1 MVSTFH
7 GLETAKRALTA
18 SQSALYTT
26 GHNISN
32 ANTQGYTRQRVDFR
46 TTNPYNAPYGQIGT
60 GVEPGQVI
68 RIRENYLDVQYRTEY
83 NKFGYYSSISQALAK
98 MEDIIH
104 EPSDTGLQ
112 AVMDK
117 FWNSLQDLAN
127 NPQNSATRQVVAS
140 NGKMFAETLNYYSNS
155 LVRIQSDLGQEIDV
169 KVGEINAII
178 SQIDE
183 LNKQIATVEP
193 HGKLPNDLYDRRDL
207 LVDELS
213 KLINIEVDTVIPQQY
228 GQPSKTAVGLYEI
241 RIVGANGSDYG
252 DGIKLL
258 EVNNTTGRSS
268 VNKLEVTTK
277 DNGLNKPVN
286 AIKVNGK
293 EINNLGFGGQLGGI
307 IKSYGYQLPG
317 EVGSGYYPEMLENLN
332 KLTFAFAME
341 FNNIHT
347 QGYGL
352 NSDEKAQVFFDLGNE
367 HNIDREN
374 ATTDDLEKAFEYNPE
389 INYAQIIKVNEA
401 IIENPS
407 LIAAASEKGGFSGD
421 NDNAFELA
429 NIFSKDFSEY
439 FTETVNEFDE
449 EGNVIGIK
457 ENKYGSAP
465 SGLNGS
471 FASFYA
477 GLVGDLGVDAQ
488 SAVRNQENVQV
499 LVDSVD
505 YNRKSVSGV
514 SLDEEITNLVTFQ
527 HAYNASARMITVIDE
542 MLDRIINSTGIV
554 GR

>member
-7 GLETAKRALTA
+7 GLETARRGLTA

-32 ANTQGYTRQRVDFR
+32 ANTKGYTRQRVDFQA
-46 TTNPYNAPYGQIGT
+46 TNPYNAIYGQIGT
-60 GVEPGQVI
+60 GVEPGQVT
-68 RIRENYLDVQYRTEY
+68 RIRESYLDVQYRTEY
-83 NKFGYYSSISQALAK
+83 NKLGYYSSISSALAK
-98 MEDIIH
+98 MEDIIN

-112 AVMDK
+112 AVADK

-140 NGKMFAETLNYYSNS
+140 NGQMFAETVNYYYNS
-155 LVRIQSDLGQEIDV
+155 LERIQNDLGQEINV
-169 KVGEINAII
+169 TVGNINAII

-213 KLINIEVDTVIPQQY
+213 KLVNVQVDTVIPKQY

-241 RIVGANGSDYG
+241 RIVGPNGSDYG
-252 DGIKLL
+252 EGVKLL
-258 EVNNTTGRSS
+258 EVNGVTGRSGINKFEIEYEGNGP
-268 VNKLEVTTK
+268 NKLV
-277 DNGLNKPVN
+277 NG
-286 AIKVNGK
+286 IKVGDK
-293 EINNLGFGGQLGGI
+293 VIDDLGFGGELGGL
-307 IKSYGYQLPG
+307 IKSYGYQLPR
-317 EVGSGYYPEMLENLN
+317 EDGSGYYPEMLENLN

-352 NSDEKAQVFFDLGNE
+352 NSEEKAPVFFDLGIEIN
-367 HNIDREN
+367 RET
-374 ATTDDLEKAFEYNPE
+374 ATEAELREAFQYDPTK
-389 INYAQIIKVNEA
+389 NYAQMIKVNED
-401 IIENPS
+401 IIEDPS
-407 LIAAASEKGGFSGD
+407 LIAAASVKGGYSGD

-429 NIFSKDFSEY
+429 NIFTKDFSNY
-439 FTETVNEFDE
+439 FSEKVETTDEAGNTTEQTVS
-449 EGNVIGIK
+449 
-457 ENKYGSAP
+457 YGTVP
-465 SGLNGS
+465 TGLIGS
-471 FASFYA
+471 FSSFYA

-488 SAVRNQENVQV
+488 SAVRNKENVQV

-505 YNRKSVSGV
+505 YNRQSVSGV
-514 SLDEEITNLVTFQ
+514 SLDEEMTNLVTFQ

>member
-7 GLETAKRALTA
+7 GLETAKRGLTA
-18 SQSALYTT
+18 QQSALYTT
-26 GHNISN
+26 GHNIAN
-32 ANTQGYTRQRVDFR
+32 ANTKGYTRQRVDFQ
-46 TTNPYNAPYGQIGT
+46 TTNPYNATFGQIGT
-60 GVEPGQVI
+60 GVEPGQVT
-68 RIRENYLDVQYRTEY
+68 RIRETYLDVQYRTEY
-83 NKFGYYSSISQALAK
+83 NKLGYYSSISSALAK
-98 MEDIIH
+98 MEDIIN

-112 AVMDK
+112 AVADK

-140 NGKMFAETLNYYSNS
+140 NGQMLAETINYYYNS
-155 LVRIQSDLGQEIDV
+155 LERIQSDLGQEINV
-169 KVGEINAII
+169 TVGNINAIV

-317 EVGSGYYPEMLENLN
+317 EVGSGYYPEMLESLN

-352 NSDEKAQVFFDLGNE
+352 NSDEKAQVFFDLGN
-367 HNIDREN
+367 HHKIDREN

-449 EGNVIGIK
+449 EGKVIGIK

-488 SAVRNQENVQV
+488 SAVRNKENVQV

-505 YNRKSVSGV
+505 YNRQSVSGV
-514 SLDEEITNLVTFQ
+514 SLDEEMTNLVTFQ

>member
-7 GLETAKRALTA
+7 GLETARRGLTA

-32 ANTQGYTRQRVDFR
+32 ANTKGYTRQRVDFQA
-46 TTNPYNAPYGQIGT
+46 TNPYNAIYGQIGT
-60 GVEPGQVI
+60 GVEPGQVT
-68 RIRENYLDVQYRTEY
+68 RIRESYLDVQYRTEY
-83 NKFGYYSSISQALAK
+83 NKLGYYSSISSALAK
-98 MEDIIH
+98 MEDIIN

-112 AVMDK
+112 AVADK

-140 NGKMFAETLNYYSNS
+140 NGQMFAETVNYYYNS
-155 LVRIQSDLGQEIDV
+155 LERIQNDLGQEINV
-169 KVGEINAII
+169 TVGNINAII

-213 KLINIEVDTVIPQQY
+213 KLVNVQVDTVIPKQY

-241 RIVGANGSDYG
+241 RIVGPNGSDYG
-252 DGIKLL
+252 EGVKLL
-258 EVNNTTGRSS
+258 EVNGVTGRSGI
-268 VNKLEVTTK
+268 NKLEIEYEG
-277 DNGLNKPVN
+277 NGPNKLVN
-286 AIKVNGK
+286 GIKVGDK
-293 EINNLGFGGQLGGI
+293 VIDDLGFGGELGGL
-307 IKSYGYQLPG
+307 IKSYGYQLPR
-317 EVGSGYYPEMLENLN
+317 EDGSGYYPEMLENLN

-352 NSDEKAQVFFDLGNE
+352 NSEEKAPVFFDLGIEIN
-367 HNIDREN
+367 RET
-374 ATTDDLEKAFEYNPE
+374 ATETELREAFQYDPTK
-389 INYAQIIKVNEA
+389 NYAQMIKVNED
-401 IIENPS
+401 IIEDPS
-407 LIAAASEKGGFSGD
+407 LIAAASVKGGYSGD

-429 NIFSKDFSEY
+429 NIFTKDFSNY
-439 FTETVNEFDE
+439 FSEKVETTDEAGNTTEQTVS
-449 EGNVIGIK
+449 
-457 ENKYGSAP
+457 YGTVP
-465 SGLNGS
+465 TGLIGS
-471 FASFYA
+471 FSSFYA

-488 SAVRNQENVQV
+488 SAVRNKENVQV

-505 YNRKSVSGV
+505 YNRQSVSGV
-514 SLDEEITNLVTFQ
+514 SLDEEMTNLVTFQ

>member
-140 NGKMFAETLNYYSNS
+140 NGKMFVETLNYYSNS

-213 KLINIEVDTVIPQQY
+213 KLINIEVNTVIPKQY

-241 RIVGANGSDYG
+241 RIVHANGSDYG
-252 DGIKLL
+252 EGIKLL
-258 EVNNTTGRSS
+258 EVNATNGHSNINQLNVEKGDKGANT
-268 VNKLEVTTK
+268 LVT
-277 DNGLNKPVN
+277 
-286 AIKVNGK
+286 AIKVAGK
-293 EINNLGFGGQLGGI
+293 EIKDLGFGGELGGL

-317 EVGSGYYPEMLENLN
+317 EVGSGYYPDMLENLN
-332 KLTFAFAME
+332 NLTFAFAME
-341 FNNIHT
+341 FNHIHT

-352 NSDEKAQVFFDLGNE
+352 GENNNAPIFFDFGSDAIN
-367 HNIDREN
+367 NSY
-374 ATTDDLEKAFEYNPE
+374 EYDPT
-389 INYAQIIKVNEA
+389 IHYAQMIKVNEE
-401 IIENPS
+401 IISDPS
-407 LIAAASEKGGFSGD
+407 KIAAAFEEGGYSGD
-421 NDNAFELA
+421 NDNAFRLA
-429 NIFSKDFSEY
+429 DIFTKDFGDY
-439 FTETVNEFDE
+439 FKDKTEETQLGSVPKGLT
-449 EGNVIGIK
+449 GNFK
-457 ENKYGSAP
+457 T
-465 SGLNGS
+465 
-471 FASFYA
+471 FYA
-477 GLVGDLGVDAQ
+477 GLVGDLGVNAQ
-488 SAVRNQENVQV
+488 SANRNRDNVQV

-505 YNRKSVSGV
+505 YNRQSISGV
-514 SLDEEITNLVTFQ
+514 SLDEEMTNLVTFQ